1 MTQPSL
7 TADGH
12 RNKGNGDRGWVVV
25 VRNRSEK
32 ETDALYSSEHTSYI
46 KRSRRRG
53 TRNYY
58 LIEKYLYTSAP
69 PFSEG
74 TLYRQTAVCG
84 VPEESAASSLSHGVR
99 K

>member
-1 MTQPSL
+1 M
-7 TADGH
+7 
-12 RNKGNGDRGWVVV
+12 V

-46 KRSRRRG
+46 KRSRGRG

-69 PFSEG
+69 PFCEG
-74 TLYRQTAVCG
+74 TL
-84 VPEESAASSLSHGVR
+84 
-99 K
+99 